1 MHSFVIGCLV
11 DAKWQQFALPCYAKL
26 IGLLLNTKI
35 KGQKMRFKVGQ
46 GVAGSWHSVS
56 LSSPNSEPWAAKRR
70 LCGSLAKP

>member
-11 DAKWQQFALPCYAKL
+11 AAKWQQFAPPCYAKL

-46 GVAGSWHSVS
+46 GELGVAAFWRS
-56 LSSPNSEPWAAKRR
+56 
-70 LCGSLAKP
+70 